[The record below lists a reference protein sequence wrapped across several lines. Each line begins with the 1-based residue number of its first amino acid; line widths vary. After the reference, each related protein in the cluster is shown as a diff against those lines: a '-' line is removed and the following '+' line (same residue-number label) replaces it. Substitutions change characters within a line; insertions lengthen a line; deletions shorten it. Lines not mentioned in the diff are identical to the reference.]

1 MSEQPYRPLITRSIV
16 DQGQFELTDIANA
29 EVGKPIEEF
38 DTAVNDAISSVGFA
52 IAGFS
57 YLRDHCTAVRE
68 RTGANNPG
76 INLTTSDEGV
86 GFYARWTVSE
96 ILEKTRLDGL
106 AAGQLGAQLIVF
118 LYTLWEDGFR
128 MSFAKAH
135 GCEARDFQVPVLGDL
150 KLMRHDI
157 IHHRSVASSE
167 NTGRC
172 QVLRWFKPG
181 EVIRPGAS
189 QFFDL
194 VTHFP
199 WEILATGPNASSDLS
214 RTTAEDS
221 DAP

>member
-1 MSEQPYRPLITRSIV
+1 MTGSPP
-16 DQGQFELTDIANA
+16 A
-29 EVGKPIEEF
+29 
-38 DTAVNDAISSVGFA
+38 SS
-52 IAGFS
+52 
-57 YLRDHCTAVRE
+57 
-68 RTGANNPG
+68 
-76 INLTTSDEGV
+76 
-86 GFYARWTVSE
+86 AR
-96 ILEKTRLDGL
+96 K
-106 AAGQLGAQLIVF
+106 LIVF

-194 VTHFP
+194 VAHFL
-199 WEILATGPNASSDLS
+199 WEILATGPNTSSDLS
-214 RTTAEDS
+214 KTTAEDREPDS
-221 DAP
+221 PNLYGRAIRRLWGTD